1 MSKTIN
7 KPKQAKT
14 EGISDII
21 TITANMGDQLVGMWE
36 GTWDMK
42 AAQTALNAYKTAIS
56 AAKTQ
61 VVYKKLTSKPG
72 VIPFLEK

>member
-1 MSKTIN
+1 MSRTTKKKAI
-7 KPKQAKT
+7 KT

-21 TITANMGDQLVGMWE
+21 QVTANMGDQLVAMWE

-42 AAQTALNAYKTAIS
+42 AAQTALNAYKTSIS

-61 VVYKKLTSKPG
+61 VIYKKLTSKPS